1 MNSVKSADNVFA
13 LCVSLLIS
21 LVLTCPAAVFAVYH
35 NNNYPVVRHGHAANK
50 SDSNTLRL
58 VHAVFRHGQRTPADT
73 YPLDPYTN
81 SSWEPFGWGQLTNN
95 GKRKQYELGKF
106 IRKRY
111 SGFLDVLYSSKKVT
125 FRSTDV
131 DRTIMSAQLVASA
144 MYKPVG
150 VQQWNRHLEWQPVP
164 IHSEPLKDDR
174 LLLVRI
180 DCPRYHEERQ
190 KIMNSS
196 EVLEELNSYS
206 DLYSYLSNHTGLT
219 IQDPDDVQSIYST
232 LKAESDYG
240 VALPSWT
247 TKVYPTK
254 LAKVTSRSFIL
265 NAYNDEMKKL
275 KGGPLLKQIL
285 ENSKNK
291 MNKQSTHQL
300 YAYAGHD
307 STVSN
312 LLIAL
317 DVWDEQIPTYNMLAL
332 LELHE
337 SKKGNFYLKVFLR
350 NESSTE
356 PYLLQIPNC
365 KEDSCTL
372 EHISNLTANVI
383 PLNLNEECKTD
394 NPEFSNLTFI
404 DKGP

>member
-1 MNSVKSADNVFA
+1 MDAVGGDNVLA
-13 LCVSLLIS
+13 LCVSLLTMTW
-21 LVLTCPAAVFAVYH
+21 TCPAAVFAVYNKNH
-35 NNNYPVVRHGHAANK
+35 YAVGHAGNE
-50 SDSNTLRL
+50 SESNTLRL

-95 GKRKQYELGKF
+95 GKQKQYALGKF

-111 SGFLDVLYSSKKVT
+111 SGFLDVPYSSKKVT

-150 VQQWNRHLEWQPVP
+150 AQKWNRYLDWQPVP
-164 IHSEPLKDDR
+164 IHSEPLNDDR

-190 KIMNSS
+190 KIMNSTK
-196 EVLEELNSYS
+196 VLEELNTYRN
-206 DLYSYLSNHTGLT
+206 LYGYLSSHTGL
-219 IQDPDDVQSIYST
+219 IVQDPDDVQSIYST

-247 TKVYPTK
+247 SKVYPTK

-312 LLIAL
+312 LLITL
-317 DVWDEQIPTYNMLAL
+317 GVWDEQIPTYNMLAL
-332 LELHE
+332 LEMHE
-337 SKKGNFYLKVFLR
+337 SKKGNFYFKVFLR

-356 PYLLQIPNC
+356 PYRLRIPYC
-365 KEDSCTL
+365 KDDSCTL

-383 PLNLNEECKTD
+383 PSNLDEECKTD
-394 NPEFSNLTFI
+394 NPIFSSLTFV
-404 DKGP
+404 DRGP

>member
-1 MNSVKSADNVFA
+1 M
-13 LCVSLLIS
+13 
-21 LVLTCPAAVFAVYH
+21 
-35 NNNYPVVRHGHAANK
+35 
-50 SDSNTLRL
+50 
-58 VHAVFRHGQRTPADT
+58 Q
-73 YPLDPYTN
+73 
-81 SSWEPFGWGQLTNN
+81 N
-95 GKRKQYELGKF
+95 GRRKQYELGKF
-106 IRKRY
+106 IKKRY

-125 FRSTDV
+125 FKSTDV
-131 DRTIMSAQLVASA
+131 DRTLMSAQLVASA
-144 MYKPVG
+144 IYKPVG
-150 VQQWNRHLEWQPVP
+150 VQQWNRYLEWQPVP

-180 DCPRYHEERQ
+180 ECPRYYEERQ
-190 KIMNSS
+190 KIMNSN
-196 EVLEELNSYS
+196 EVLKELNTYS

-219 IQDPDDVQSIYST
+219 IRDPDDVQSIYST

-247 TKVYPTK
+247 SKVYPTK

-291 MNKQSTHQL
+291 INKQSTHQL

-317 DVWDEQIPTYNMLAL
+317 GVWDEQIPTYNMLAL

-337 SKKGNFYLKVFLR
+337 SNKGHFYLKVFLR
-350 NESSTE
+350 NESSSE
-356 PYLLQIPNC
+356 PYRLQIPNC

-372 EHISNLTANVI
+372 EHISNLTSKVI

-394 NPEFSNLTFI
+394 NPEFSNLILI
-404 DKGP
+404 DRGP

>member
-1 MNSVKSADNVFA
+1 MNVVKSTNNDFA
-13 LCVSLLIS
+13 LCVLLLIF
-21 LVLTCPAAVFAVYH
+21 LMCPGAVFAVHHSNFYS
-35 NNNYPVVRHGHAANK
+35 NEQTVNK
-50 SDSNTLRL
+50 FDSNTLRL

-73 YPLDPYTN
+73 YPLDPYSN

-95 GKRKQYELGKF
+95 GRRKQYELGKF

-111 SGFLDVLYSSKKVT
+111 SGFLDILYSSKKVT
-125 FRSTDV
+125 FKSTDV
-131 DRTIMSAQLVASA
+131 DRTLMSAQLVASA

-150 VQQWNRHLEWQPVP
+150 VQQWNRYLEWQPVP

-180 DCPRYHEERQ
+180 DCPRYYEERQ
-190 KIMNSS
+190 KIMNSN
-196 EVLEELNSYS
+196 EVLKELNTYS
-206 DLYSYLSNHTGLT
+206 DLYSYLSKHTGLT

-240 VALPSWT
+240 VTLPSWT
-247 TKVYPTK
+247 SKVYPTK

-285 ENSKNK
+285 ENSQNK
-291 MNKQSTHQL
+291 INKQSTHQL

-312 LLIAL
+312 LLISL
-317 DVWDEQIPTYNMLAL
+317 GVWDEQIPTYNMLAL

-350 NESSTE
+350 NESSSE
-356 PYLLQIPNC
+356 PYRLQIPNC
-365 KEDSCTL
+365 KEDLCTL
-372 EHISNLTANVI
+372 EHISNLTSNVI

-394 NPEFSNLTFI
+394 NPEFSNLIFV
-404 DKGP
+404 DRGP